1 MSRLKKWK
9 PWSILLG
16 LSILFV
22 IGILWMASFAQNDN
36 QGGAGK
42 NSLSSLPPTEQ
53 KAPGDMATAQQPPSS
68 APSQPTS
75 SETPQARLE
84 IGYLDLQRVAE
95 EYEEAK
101 KGQAELSQMEEQFR
115 KQIEDLEAQR
125 FLEDA
130 ERQELARLKAIPKPT
145 DEQRKRIEELLKASR
160 DRANV
165 LRALQQNTNMAPQE
179 RQLLEKYSALS
190 RKMDNEIQLLTDKLE
205 GQLRA
210 RGEELSRKLTENVK
224 KVAEVVA
231 KERGITAVVDK
242 QVIITGG
249 VDLTDEVLKRLN
261 AGDTTKASNKS

>member
-1 MSRLKKWK
+1 MLSLKKWR
-9 PWSILLG
+9 PWSIPLG
-16 LSILFV
+16 LSILLV
-22 IGILWMASFAQNDN
+22 SGILWMASFAQNN
-36 QGGAGK
+36 PQGGASQ
-42 NSLSSLPPTEQ
+42 NPQLSSPSMEQ
-53 KAPGDMATAQQPPSS
+53 KAPGDRATTQQTPS
-68 APSQPTS
+68 PQSQSTP
-75 SETPQARLE
+75 SETPQARFE
-84 IGYLDLQRVAE
+84 IGYLDLQRIAE

-115 KQIEDLEAQR
+115 KQIEELEAQR

-145 DEQRKRIEELLKASR
+145 EEQKKRIEELLKASR

-179 RQLLEKYSALS
+179 RQLLEKYSSLS
-190 RKMDNEIQLLTDKLE
+190 RKMDNEIQLLTDRLE
-205 GQLRA
+205 EQLRT

-224 KVAEVVA
+224 KVVEVVA

-261 AGDTTKASNKS
+261 AGDTTKASNKSQ